1 MKFCIYGSGAIG
13 GSMAAR
19 LFTAGVETS
28 VVARGAQLE
37 AIRANGLV
45 CEAPDKRY
53 GGKMPASDNPADL
66 GKQDVV
72 IVGVKAHGVSA
83 IVDGLK
89 ALLHEETAIVYALN
103 GIPWW
108 YFYGAG
114 GAQEGKRLDRLDPGG
129 RLWDEVG
136 IARSVGC
143 VLNFP
148 STLVAPGVTK
158 QIMTVNNVSIGE
170 PKGGDSARL
179 RAIDK
184 ALTDAGFKIQSKNP
198 IRDEVWSKLHRLLPT
213 SALATLTMS
222 SAGAVASAPELRAT
236 FIGAMKEITA
246 LAAAYGSALP
256 EDYEAR
262 IEAQKPLPHRPSMLQ
277 DLEAGRSMEVDAQFT
292 AVQDL
297 AQAAGVA
304 IPTLDVVIGLVRA
317 RALTAGL
324 YNA

>member
-1 MKFCIYGSGAIG
+1 MKFCIYGAGAIG
-13 GSMAAR
+13 GSIAAR

-37 AIRANGLV
+37 AIRANGLF

-72 IVGVKAHGVSA
+72 IVGVKAHGVPA

-89 ALLHEETAIVYALN
+89 ALLHDDTAVVYALN

-108 YFYGAG
+108 YFYGTG
-114 GAQEGKRLDRLDPGG
+114 GAKEGRRLERLDPGG

-136 IARSVGC
+136 IARSIGC

-148 STLVAPGVTK
+148 STLTAPGVIK
-158 QIMTVNNVSIGE
+158 NILAVNNIAIGE

-179 RAIDK
+179 RTIDK
-184 ALTDAGFKIQSKNP
+184 ALTEAGLKIQSKNP
-198 IRDEVWSKLHRLLPT
+198 IRDEVWVKLHRLLPT

-222 SAGAVASAPELRAT
+222 SAGGVASAPELRTT
-236 FIGAMKEITA
+236 FIGAMREITA
-246 LAAAYGSALP
+246 LAAAYGSMLP

-262 IEAQKPLPHRPSMLQ
+262 IDAQKPLPHRPSMLQ
-277 DLEAGRSMEVDAQFT
+277 DLEAGRSMEVDAQLT

-304 IPTLDVVIGLVRA
+304 VPTLDILIGLVRA
-317 RALTAGL
+317 RARTAGL
-324 YNA
+324 YDS